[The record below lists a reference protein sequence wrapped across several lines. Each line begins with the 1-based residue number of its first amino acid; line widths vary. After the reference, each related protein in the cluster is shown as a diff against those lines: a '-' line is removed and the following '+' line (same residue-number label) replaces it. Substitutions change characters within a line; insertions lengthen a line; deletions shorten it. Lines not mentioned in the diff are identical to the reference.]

1 MGAFA
6 PNVSYCIKSG
16 QKLAKSKYLVKESED
31 YGKNK
36 CKKDGES

>member
-6 PNVSYCIKSG
+6 PNVSYCIK
-16 QKLAKSKYLVKESED
+16 KSKYLVKESED